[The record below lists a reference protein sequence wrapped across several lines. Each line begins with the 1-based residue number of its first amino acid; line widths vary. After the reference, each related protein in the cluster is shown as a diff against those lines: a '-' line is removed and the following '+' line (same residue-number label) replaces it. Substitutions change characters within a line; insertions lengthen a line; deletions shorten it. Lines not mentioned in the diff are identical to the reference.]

1 MERIMKCL
9 PTIDQVAGPIA
20 ASYALSEFLVDQVYK
35 FWVQFLTL
43 VLKVYSVR
51 LGFSINNLNFKFQI
65 MNKFDDFFLTVK
77 KQM

>member
-20 ASYALSEFLVDQVYK
+20 ASYSLSEFLVDQVYK

-51 LGFSINNLNFKFQI
+51 LGFSINNLNLKFQI
-65 MNKFDDFFLTVK
+65 MNKFDDFFFNC
-77 KQM
+77 

>member
-35 FWVQFLTL
+35 F
-43 VLKVYSVR
+43 
-51 LGFSINNLNFKFQI
+51 
-65 MNKFDDFFLTVK
+65 
-77 KQM
+77 